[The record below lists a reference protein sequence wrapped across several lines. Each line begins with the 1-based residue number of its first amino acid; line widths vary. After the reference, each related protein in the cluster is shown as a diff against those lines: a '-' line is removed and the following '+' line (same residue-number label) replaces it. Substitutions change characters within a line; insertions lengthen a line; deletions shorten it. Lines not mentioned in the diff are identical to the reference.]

1 MSVNGFADI
10 AMTASFLGV
19 SLGLFDF
26 LSDGFHR
33 TNSHLGRLQTAVMTF
48 IPPLAFA
55 IYYPKGLILALYY
68 AAIFVAILE
77 IILPALMVYQLR
89 KSQTLHSHYRMKGGL
104 ILLIVIAFI
113 GVLIIA
119 CQLLSSFHYLPS
131 LS

>member
-19 SLGLFDF
+19 SLGLFYF
-26 LSDGFHR
+26 LADGFHR
-33 TNSHLGRLQTAVMTF
+33 TNSHLGRLQTAAMTF

-55 IYYPKGLILALYY
+55 IYYPKGFILALGY

-89 KSQTLHSHYRMKGGL
+89 KSQTLHSPYRMKGGL